1 MKKFLA
7 LTLSICIVSIL
18 SQINAQSIDR
28 KTWKAY
34 LGSPINDTVSLH
46 LNSDSSFMTNS
57 SGQIVI
63 RVSCT
68 ITGDILTIVNK
79 EADEHGC
86 PDQKGTYTINLKD
99 NGFKLSVVNDSCE
112 GRAQALA
119 GVMWTEAA
127 KNERPG
133 STASKN

>member
-1 MKKFLA
+1 MKKILV
-7 LTLSICIVSIL
+7 LTLSICLVSIL
-18 SQINAQSIDR
+18 PRTYGQSIDK

-34 LGSPINDTVSLH
+34 LDAPINDTVSLH

-68 ITGDILTIVNK
+68 IAGDTITIVNQ

-86 PDQKGTYTINLKD
+86 PGQKGIYTINFNDK
-99 NGFKLSVVNDSCE
+99 GFTLTLVNDACE
-112 GRAQALA
+112 GRAHALA
-119 GVMWTEAA
+119 GVTWTESR
-127 KNERPG
+127 KNNPPG
-133 STASKN
+133 LTASKN